1 MLSPKTCDRINE
13 SNIISIHL
21 NIPKY
26 ISMDLN
32 DSKIFQHIPRN
43 FWQFHHISGPREFS
57 PSPWQCF
64 RQWGGTACTN
74 IDEVV
79 VRKTKDQVFFLF
91 FWIER
96 CRVGPWRPRPRFW
109 VNNVD
114 LVDFLAMFLV
124 LVQVEITG
132 FGMEILIF
140 FAFLGV
146 EFYQIAIGDQ
156 HTKTSAI
163 DISLH
168 IWMLYGFVTWAIPVY
183 PQMANLW
190 KMM

>member
-1 MLSPKTCDRINE
+1 MSH
-13 SNIISIHL
+13 IISIHL
-21 NIPKY
+21 HISQYTSTYLNISQW
-26 ISMDLN
+26 ISI
-32 DSKIFQHIPRN
+32 SQIFQHIPTN
-43 FWQFHHISGPREFS
+43 FWQFHHISTTWIFPFLAVFPAMRWYS
-57 PSPWQCF
+57 LHQH
-64 RQWGGTACTN
+64 RWGGGS
-74 IDEVV
+74 
-79 VRKTKDQVFFLF
+79 KDQGRVFFLVF
-91 FWIER
+91 LDREMSKAVTLATFLGEQRWLS
-96 CRVGPWRPRPRFW
+96 G
-109 VNNVD
+109 
-114 LVDFLAMFLV
+114 FLAMFLV
-124 LVQVEITG
+124 VVQVEITG

-140 FAFLGV
+140 FTFLGV

>member
-1 MLSPKTCDRINE
+1 M
-13 SNIISIHL
+13 
-21 NIPKY
+21 
-26 ISMDLN
+26 
-32 DSKIFQHIPRN
+32 
-43 FWQFHHISGPREFS
+43 
-57 PSPWQCF
+57 
-64 RQWGGTACTN
+64 
-74 IDEVV
+74 
-79 VRKTKDQVFFLF
+79 
-91 FWIER
+91 
-96 CRVGPWRPRPRFW
+96 
-109 VNNVD
+109 NNVD

-168 IWMLYGFVTWAIPVY
+168 I
-183 PQMANLW
+183 
-190 KMM
+190 